1 MSRVVVFDEPGPPEV
16 LRVVDKEPVAP
27 TAGEVR
33 VRLEAIGVNRLD
45 QLIRSGHAPRPI
57 RLPGARVG
65 IEGTGVIDAVGPDVV
80 GLRIGD
86 GVIITAV
93 PDMDVNGTYAEHV
106 TLPATRVFA
115 RPPTLG
121 PTEAAGIWVA
131 YSTAYGALV
140 EKAKLQPGQSVLIT
154 AASSALGLAAI
165 QLANYIGAVPIAVTR
180 HAAKKA
186 SLAKAGA
193 AQVVTTEELV
203 GVTVDVILDCVMGP
217 GLAELSKSLRPG
229 GTLVAAGWMD
239 PRPPTFPMGAITL
252 HRYMSFEHTLDP
264 HVVARMAAFLGA
276 ALRTGSL
283 RPAIEREFR
292 LDDVVAAHRFL
303 EEDHQLGKIVVT
315 V

>member
-16 LRVVDKEPVAP
+16 LRVVEREPTAP
-27 TAGEVR
+27 AAGEVR

-57 RLPGARVG
+57 RFPGARIG
-65 IEGTGVIDAVGPDVV
+65 IEGSGVIDAVGPDVTAF
-80 GLRIGD
+80 RIGD
-86 GVIITAV
+86 AVIIAAV
-93 PDMDVNGTYAEHV
+93 PDMDANGTYAEHV
-106 TLPATRVFA
+106 TLPASRVFA
-115 RPPTLG
+115 RPSKLRPTD
-121 PTEAAGIWVA
+121 AAGIWVP

-154 AASSALGLAAI
+154 AASSAVGLAAI

-186 SLAKAGA
+186 ALEKAGA
-193 AQVVTTEELV
+193 AQVLTTDERH
-203 GVTVDVILDCVMGP
+203 GRPVDVILDCVMGP
-217 GLAELSKSLRPG
+217 GLAELTQSLRPG

-239 PRPPTFPMGAITL
+239 PRPPTFPMGAITI

-264 HVVARMAAFLGA
+264 TVVARMAAFLGA
-276 ALRTGSL
+276 ALRHGAL
-283 RPAIEREFR
+283 RPTIEREFS
-292 LDDVVAAHRFL
+292 LGEVVAAHRFL
-303 EEDHQLGKIVVT
+303 DEGHQLGKIVMT